1 MKKIRNMQILI
12 PLILIVVLIIASTIY
27 IINYNNKDQIK
38 FKKEYENL
46 NNQKLE
52 NNNKARKV
60 IIPGNNPIIY
70 ATAEEISKKIDN
82 KETFAVYFGFS
93 KCPWCRSIISNLLK
107 AAKDLNVKKIYYIDV
122 ENIRDIKEFKN
133 DKIKTTK
140 KGSNGYYKLLKSLDN
155 ILDDYKIT
163 DKNNTEISVNEKRI
177 YAPTIVGIV
186 DGKAQKSTTGISS
199 LQKEPYMKLT
209 PKMNK
214 ESTKNIKEVLKLT
227 LPKQNKTC
235 QSRGKNVC

>member
-1 MKKIRNMQILI
+1 MQILI

-60 IIPGNNPIIY
+60 IISGNNSIIY

-107 AAKDLNVKKIYYIDV
+107 AAKDLNVKKIYYVDV

-133 DKIKTTK
+133 DKI
-140 KGSNGYYKLLKSLDN
+140 LL
-155 ILDDYKIT
+155 
-163 DKNNTEISVNEKRI
+163 
-177 YAPTIVGIV
+177 
-186 DGKAQKSTTGISS
+186 
-199 LQKEPYMKLT
+199 
-209 PKMNK
+209 
-214 ESTKNIKEVLKLT
+214 
-227 LPKQNKTC
+227 
-235 QSRGKNVC
+235 

>member
-1 MKKIRNMQILI
+1 MKKLKNMQILI

-107 AAKDLNVKKIYYIDV
+107 VAKDLNVEKIYYVDV
-122 ENIRDIKEFKN
+122 ENIRDIKELKN

-140 KGSNGYYKLLKSLDN
+140 KGTKGYYKLLKSLDN
-155 ILDDYKIT
+155 ILDDYKII
-163 DKNNTEISVNEKRI
+163 DKNNTEISANEKRI

>member
-1 MKKIRNMQILI
+1 MKKLKNIQILI
-12 PLILIVVLIIASTIY
+12 PLILIVVLIVASVIY

-52 NNNKARKV
+52 DNNKARKV
-60 IIPGNNPIIY
+60 IISGNNPIIY

-107 AAKDLNVKKIYYIDV
+107 TAKDLKIEKIYYVDV
-122 ENIRDIKEFKN
+122 ENIRDIKEIKN
-133 DKIKTTK
+133 KQIKTTK
-140 KGSNGYYKLLKSLDN
+140 KGTKGYYKLLKSLDN
-155 ILDDYKIT
+155 VLDDYKLIAT
-163 DKNNTEISVNEKRI
+163 NNEEISTNEKRI

-186 DGKAQKSTTGISS
+186 DGKAQKSTTGISH

-209 PKMNK
+209 KEMNK
-214 ESTKNIKEVLKLT
+214 ESKEKIKEVLKLT

-235 QSRGKNVC
+235 QSKGKTVC